1 MFIVS
6 VEELLSWID
15 EQLNNGG
22 SKESL
27 FLMLDIVSGLSKKDL
42 NYLKINPK
50 QQIKLK
56 ENLDNLSFKWEE
68 HIYTSRPIQHI
79 CNKCYWRDLKLQV
92 SSKTLIPRVET
103 ELIIDIANDLLKF
116 SNKRIYFTDL
126 GTGTG
131 AIGIALAI
139 ANPDWVGIATDI
151 DKQALK
157 IARKNFLN
165 CSKNNNLSFAYGDWW
180 NALKNSNEKFDLVV
194 SNPPYIP
201 ENVFKDL
208 PIEVKE
214 FEPKIALNG
223 GEEGLDHIVNIVN
236 GAPRFLRECG
246 WLIIE
251 NHFDHSH
258 KVKSIF
264 SENGFHSV
272 KTINDLS
279 GIGRFTI
286 GRYK

>member
-116 SNKRIYFTDL
+116 CNKRIYFTDL

-131 AIGIALAI
+131 AIG
-139 ANPDWVGIATDI
+139 
-151 DKQALK
+151 
-157 IARKNFLN
+157 
-165 CSKNNNLSFAYGDWW
+165 SS
-180 NALKNSNEKFDLVV
+180 
-194 SNPPYIP
+194 
-201 ENVFKDL
+201 
-208 PIEVKE
+208 
-214 FEPKIALNG
+214 
-223 GEEGLDHIVNIVN
+223 
-236 GAPRFLRECG
+236 
-246 WLIIE
+246 
-251 NHFDHSH
+251 
-258 KVKSIF
+258 
-264 SENGFHSV
+264 
-272 KTINDLS
+272 
-279 GIGRFTI
+279 
-286 GRYK
+286 